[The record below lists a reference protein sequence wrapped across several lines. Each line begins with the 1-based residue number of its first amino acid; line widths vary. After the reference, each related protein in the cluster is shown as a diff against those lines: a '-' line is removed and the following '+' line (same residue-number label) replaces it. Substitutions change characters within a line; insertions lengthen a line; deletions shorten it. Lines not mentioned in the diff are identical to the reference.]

1 MTKKK
6 TPPQASN
13 EATASLS
20 QMLRFGKAP
29 ESMEDFTEVIFD
41 IIELI
46 NSKGLTPLT
55 VNVIL
60 TTLGDIGRE
69 MVNTPEKELK
79 VCLGIGNG

>member
-1 MTKKK
+1 MTKKS

-46 NSKGLTPLT
+46 NSKKLTPLT

-60 TTLGDIGRE
+60 STLGDIGKE
-69 MVNTPEKELK
+69 MIDTPEKELQ
-79 VCLGIGNG
+79 VTLGIKA

>member
-1 MTKKK
+1 MSTK
-6 TPPQASN
+6 TTAPQESN
-13 EATASLS
+13 EATESLS
-20 QMLRFGKAP
+20 RMLCFGKTP
-29 ESMEDFTEVIFD
+29 ESMEDFTEVLFD

-46 NSKGLTPLT
+46 NSKELTPLT

-79 VCLGIGNG
+79 VCLGIDT